1 MKLFTIMGKKIELYQ
16 NFKKFCHKAHDTN
29 RSILLKKVRSS
40 VPLDRG
46 NERSR
51 PTTKEVFS
59 KFRIDMSYFL
69 KTKLI
74 MIANG

>member
-1 MKLFTIMGKKIELYQ
+1 MKLSTIMEKKIELYQ

-46 NERSR
+46 NGR
-51 PTTKEVFS
+51 
-59 KFRIDMSYFL
+59 
-69 KTKLI
+69 
-74 MIANG
+74 